1 MNIEEVKQAKTQE
14 EVHQFAIEWSTMEF
28 GEWGNVSWGEIAEWS
43 KVFTELAVKFDLTEE
58 FRENG
63 II

>member
-1 MNIEEVKQAKTQE
+1 MDIETVKQAKTQE
-14 EVHQFAIEWSTMEF
+14 EARQFAIEWSTMDF
-28 GEWGNVSWGEIAEWS
+28 GEWGNVSWGEIAKWTE
-43 KVFTELAVKFDLTEE
+43 VFTELAVKFDLTEE

>member
-1 MNIEEVKQAKTQE
+1 MDIEQVKQAKTQDE
-14 EVHQFAIEWSTMEF
+14 ARQFAVEWSEIEF
-28 GEWGNVSWGEIAEWS
+28 GEWGNIDWRALAEWS
-43 KVFTELAVKFDLTEE
+43 AVFTELGEKFDLTEE